1 VQDAGELPNSR
12 LDRKVEKAG
21 TCQRKAANIIQKMTL
36 LTAIICTY
44 NRADSLKRTLD
55 SFRNQ
60 EALECEEAWELLV
73 VDNNSSDHTRQV
85 VKSFVATAKMNV
97 RYIFEPRQ
105 GKSYALNTGIANSN
119 GQILAFTDDDVIVD
133 KRWVASIIEAGS
145 RYPHEAFGGK
155 VLPLWPD
162 YIPPWIQANGPYSR
176 PIVGG
181 PIPSHDRGDEVRE
194 YGEGMWVPIGCNM
207 FFRREVFDK
216 YGGFRTDLGP
226 HGDIYGTNEDCEIGF
241 RLINNGERLLYYPKA
256 IIYHP
261 VPRSRLSQEYVLRYL
276 WSAGITQARM
286 NSPSNILGRSKRIIK
301 CILLIVERSLKYLFS
316 LSNSDLS
323 IRMHHKCFL
332 YYLKGQIY
340 FYTIGMN
347 DTK

>member
-1 VQDAGELPNSR
+1 MQDAGELPNSR

-162 YIPPWIQANGPYSR
+162 YIPPWIQ
-176 PIVGG
+176 
-181 PIPSHDRGDEVRE
+181 
-194 YGEGMWVPIGCNM
+194 
-207 FFRREVFDK
+207 
-216 YGGFRTDLGP
+216 
-226 HGDIYGTNEDCEIGF
+226 GTAHI
-241 RLINNGERLLYYPKA
+241 LVRLLGALFLPMTEAMK
-256 IIYHP
+256 
-261 VPRSRLSQEYVLRYL
+261 
-276 WSAGITQARM
+276 
-286 NSPSNILGRSKRIIK
+286 LGNM
-301 CILLIVERSLKYLFS
+301 ERGCGC
-316 LSNSDLS
+316 
-323 IRMHHKCFL
+323 R
-332 YYLKGQIY
+332 
-340 FYTIGMN
+340 
-347 DTK
+347 